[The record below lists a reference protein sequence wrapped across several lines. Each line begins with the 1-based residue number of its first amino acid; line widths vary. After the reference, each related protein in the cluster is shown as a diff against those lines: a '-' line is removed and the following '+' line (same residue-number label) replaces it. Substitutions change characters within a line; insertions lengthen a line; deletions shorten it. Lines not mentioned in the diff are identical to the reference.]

1 MKDPRHDTPRPSH
14 AAAPPPDHSAR
25 HRLMASA
32 VDIFGRKGYAAASVR
47 EIIEQAGVTKP
58 VLYYHFGS
66 KEGLMMAIIQ
76 RAAGKVAAVVEE
88 AAALEGTTRDH
99 VTRLFAAMR
108 TLVRAH
114 TSELRVVHAVYYF
127 APDLLP
133 TFDYK
138 VFERIILNDLERAI
152 RSGIASGELRN
163 VSPTHASMAL
173 GAILGALLDQEMI
186 HQDDTLKDADLSH
199 ILTLVF
205 DGLCPH
211 S

>member
-1 MKDPRHDTPRPSH
+1 MKDPRHDIPRPS
-14 AAAPPPDHSAR
+14 APATPPPDHTAR
-25 HRLMASA
+25 QRLLASA
-32 VDIFGRKGYAAASVR
+32 IDIFGRKGYAAASVR

-76 RAAGKVAAVVEE
+76 QAAGSVSAVVDRAAADG
-88 AAALEGTTRDH
+88 GTTRER
-99 VTRLFAAMR
+99 VFRLFAAMR
-108 TLVRAH
+108 GLVRAH

-127 APDLLP
+127 ALDLLP

-138 VFERIILNDLERAI
+138 VFERIILGDLERAI
-152 RSGIASGELRN
+152 RSGIESGELRN
-163 VSPTHASMAL
+163 VSPAHASIAL
-173 GAILGALLDQEMI
+173 GAILGAFLDREMI
-186 HQDDTLKDADLSH
+186 DQDATIGDGDLLH
-199 ILTLVF
+199 VLTLVF